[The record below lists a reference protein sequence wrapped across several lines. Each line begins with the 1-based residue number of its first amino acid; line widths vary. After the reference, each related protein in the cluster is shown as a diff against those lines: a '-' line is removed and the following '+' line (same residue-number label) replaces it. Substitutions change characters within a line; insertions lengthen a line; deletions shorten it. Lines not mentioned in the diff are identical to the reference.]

1 MGKDRNPWDVCLFL
15 VPLCNHLYFVS
26 SAVLRR
32 FVYLI
37 CRCTAYEHIYMCIY
51 ICTHMHRYVY
61 DYLFCRVLPVD
72 LQLFIC
78 AVALIA
84 LACHSKAAGLF
95 SSKKKTN

>member
-1 MGKDRNPWDVCLFL
+1 
-15 VPLCNHLYFVS
+15 
-26 SAVLRR
+26 
-32 FVYLI
+32 
-37 CRCTAYEHIYMCIY
+37 
-51 ICTHMHRYVY
+51 MHRYVY
-61 DYLFCRVLPVD
+61 DYPFCRVLPVD